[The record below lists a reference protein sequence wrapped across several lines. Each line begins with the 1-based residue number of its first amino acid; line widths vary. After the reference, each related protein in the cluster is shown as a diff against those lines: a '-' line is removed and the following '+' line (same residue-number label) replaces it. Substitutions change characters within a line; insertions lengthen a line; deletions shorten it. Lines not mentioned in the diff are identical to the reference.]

1 MKDLYSLKKQNKLKE
16 IIEIYEEN
24 INNNYS
30 LFELNTILESYYKLK
45 YFENG
50 ESLSNIILE
59 KYPDNKFTLK
69 WKGYICYEKKDFE
82 NAKYFLE
89 KIIYTNSKPFVKD
102 IYILYEVYNKIKEK
116 EKAQRL
122 LNEYKDIFFGSNYY
136 KSWYYKEIIKL
147 ENKAPDISINED
159 NDYIKFLEIKN
170 KINSL
175 GTIEKINEIENLRL
189 IKKYSNNK
197 YLIQHLA
204 SLYIKNNNFK
214 KAEKLDQIL
223 TQKKLI
229 QKDMTVKKTDTVL
242 DISSFNRLLL
252 KQQWEILI
260 GKSAENND
268 LLTFKYAR
276 KYDIWLHAQGVSGSH
291 VVIRIP
297 DKSQKPPMDIIE
309 QAASAAAFFSSAKN
323 SSTVAVNYTE
333 IRYVRKP
340 RKAPP

>member
-214 KAEKLDQIL
+214 KAEKLYLELDKNSNSKDIFNKKSLGYLYIKWDKNDEGVEIL
-223 TQKKLI
+223 LALIENYFKEKPFQKILGSGIVKSSKKDEYLRRI
-229 QKDMTVKKTDTVL
+229 QNKIDISPNVKKYYYPFMAE
-242 DISSFNRLLL
+242 IKKYENLL
-252 KQQWEILI
+252 
-260 GKSAENND
+260 
-268 LLTFKYAR
+268 
-276 KYDIWLHAQGVSGSH
+276 
-291 VVIRIP
+291 
-297 DKSQKPPMDIIE
+297 
-309 QAASAAAFFSSAKN
+309 
-323 SSTVAVNYTE
+323 
-333 IRYVRKP
+333 
-340 RKAPP
+340 